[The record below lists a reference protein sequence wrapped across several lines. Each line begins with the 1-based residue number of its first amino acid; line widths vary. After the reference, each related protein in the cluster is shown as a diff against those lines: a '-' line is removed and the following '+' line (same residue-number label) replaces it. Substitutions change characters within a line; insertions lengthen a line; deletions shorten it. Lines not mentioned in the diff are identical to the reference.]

1 MIHRSPEGT
10 GPSPGTKASS
20 LFLLPGHLWA
30 PVTIARVTG
39 AELRGSRHPLGRPT
53 GKRRPSWSWR
63 GRSRG
68 RRSRRVDSGH
78 ARVLPLPRRLTKEE
92 PRPLPSGFQLG
103 SAKRRHRRKA
113 GGGRSERWGASP
125 QLPPT
130 GELNRTASCPG
141 APRGDPGTPLSLLD
155 LQAWGQGRR
164 CPRHLD
170 VWSVLPASVTS
181 PVCLPPRA
189 SRHQSSGLTSCSERP
204 SMISDTSCSLRAA
217 DMDSPLP
224 RWPTLL
230 ETRGTQLGP
239 GPRQPGCRPAP
250 RPTPE
255 AAASPDVACG
265 RRGGAGAPVP
275 QGQPQPGV
283 QGRTWAPDPGSA
295 APEPSFLSNKAQP
308 HRSTSRP
315 QSCLCGPA
323 PQFPSVT
330 WR

>member
-1 MIHRSPEGT
+1 MVQA
-10 GPSPGTKASS
+10 SPGEAHGKTEAKLELAGPQSGQTVPPGGQRACQDSPPAPEADRGGTTAPAQWLPVRLRQAEAPKA
-20 LFLLPGHLWA
+20 GEGG
-30 PVTIARVTG
+30 ARG
-39 AELRGSRHPLGRPT
+39 GGPRPSFPPLG
-53 GKRRPSWSWR
+53 SS
-63 GRSRG
+63 
-68 RRSRRVDSGH
+68 
-78 ARVLPLPRRLTKEE
+78 
-92 PRPLPSGFQLG
+92 
-103 SAKRRHRRKA
+103 
-113 GGGRSERWGASP
+113 
-125 QLPPT
+125 
-130 GELNRTASCPG
+130 NRTASCPG

-239 GPRQPGCRPAP
+239 SPRQPGCRPAP